1 MVFPSTNVFALLAI
15 SSSQKQLISRIKL
28 AGNRR
33 QSATLVNL
41 ALTIVN
47 QSAAKFEIE
56 SCGVER
62 ARCATKRK
70 RLVGFSIL
78 RVGNM
83 SRANEQVATVTHGP

>member
-1 MVFPSTNVFALLAI
+1 VVFPFTNVFALLAVC
-15 SSSQKQLISRIKL
+15 SSQKWLISRVKR
-28 AGNRR
+28 AGDRR
-33 QSATLVNL
+33 QSATLINL

-56 SCGVER
+56 PCGIER

-70 RLVGFSIL
+70 NLVGFSTL
-78 RVGNM
+78 RVGDM